1 VVHHILACCSAD
13 YRFDQRIASFEGVG
27 EMIRNM
33 RGYHA
38 GQQRRAERPVTAAN
52 IEIVESADQI
62 TATDPQRPCALQ
74 NEPSDRIR
82 VLSEDA
88 AEILAKP

>member
-1 VVHHILACCSAD
+1 VVHHILVCCSAD

-52 IEIVESADQI
+52 IEIVESADRI

-74 NEPSDRIR
+74 NESAYGVS
-82 VLSEDA
+82 VLTEA
-88 AEILAKP
+88 RLECW